1 STVGIG
7 WGSGWQHSE
16 DAGGGGM
23 LTCQC
28 IFVLACLDFCL
39 WPNQSLRHE
48 HLAQGLRTLVQ
59 RDPSALSADRLVN
72 TTEDTIR
79 GWFLGFEIPNVA
91 ERAKNIREL
100 GYVLRVQCGGQA
112 ALLVARAQHS
122 AARLVEFLTCL
133 LPNFRDQAVHKGRQ
147 CYFYS
152 RGQTLVAELWAA
164 YGCPPPGSGSPYAF
178 EDLEDMS
185 TFADHRVPQ
194 ILSYLGIIDYSNLLA
209 GKIANSVGLQA
220 GAEEEVRLQLGRRR
234 LCDTVW
240 SRINSFGVPLSVV
253 RI

>member
-7 WGSGWQHSE
+7 WNSSGCHYSE
-16 DAGGGGM
+16 DAAAGGT

-28 IFVLACLDFCL
+28 IFVLDCLDFCL
-39 WPNQSLRHE
+39 WPNQSLRRE
-48 HLAQGLRTLVQ
+48 HLALRLRTLVQ
-59 RDPSALSADRLVN
+59 RDPSAVSADRLVD

-79 GWFLGFEIPNVA
+79 GWFLGSEIPNVA

-100 GYVLRVQCGGQA
+100 GHVLRAQCGGHA

-122 AARLVEFLTCL
+122 AARLVGFLTCF
-133 LPNFRDQAVHKGRQ
+133 LPNFRDHAVHRGRQ

-152 RGQTLVAELWAA
+152 RGQTVVAELWAA

-185 TFADHRVPQ
+185 TSADHRVPQ
-194 ILSYLGIIDYSNLLA
+194 ILSYLGIIDYSDLLA
-209 GKIANSVGLQA
+209 GKVANNVELQA
-220 GAEEEVRLQLGRRR
+220 GGEEEVRLQ
-234 LCDTVW
+234 
-240 SRINSFGVPLSVV
+240 
-253 RI
+253 